1 MARALRLSA
10 AALAALRAHAAAEHP
25 REACGFLLGP
35 AAEGLPPE
43 TRRPGEGRGLGPDE
57 APLPAQDPGLRRDDD
72 KESASGLRT
81 AALVDESRPSPN
93 LAAPGRLDV
102 FELDAALHLRLQRE
116 ARAAGRRIV
125 GLYHSHPASAPIPS
139 PRDREGAYDHGLVW
153 LIVGADGACRAWWP
167 GPDGFCEA
175 YLEVCP

>member
-43 TRRPGEGRGLGPDE
+43 TRRPGAGRGLWTRE
-57 APLPAQDPGLRRDDD
+57 APFPSRDPGPRRDDAERGD
-72 KESASGLRT
+72 AFADE
-81 AALVDESRPSPN
+81 ALPSPN
-93 LAAPGRLDV
+93 LAPDGALDT
-102 FELDAALHLRLQRE
+102 FEIDAALHLKLQRE
-116 ARAAGRRIV
+116 ARAVGRRIV

-139 PRDREGAYDHGLVW
+139 PRDREGAYDHSLVW

>member
-10 AALAALRAHAAAEHP
+10 AALAALRAHAAADFP

-43 TRRPGEGRGLGPDE
+43 TRRPGEGR
-57 APLPAQDPGLRRDDD
+57 DDD
-72 KESASGLRT
+72 KENASVLR
-81 AALVDESRPSPN
+81 AATLVDEARPSPN
-93 LAAPGRLDV
+93 LAAPGRHDV
-102 FELDAALHLRLQRE
+102 FELDTALHLRLQRE
-116 ARAAGRRIV
+116 ARAAGRHIV

-139 PRDREGAYDHGLVW
+139 PRDREGAYDHRLVW

-167 GPDGFCEA
+167 GPDGFSEA